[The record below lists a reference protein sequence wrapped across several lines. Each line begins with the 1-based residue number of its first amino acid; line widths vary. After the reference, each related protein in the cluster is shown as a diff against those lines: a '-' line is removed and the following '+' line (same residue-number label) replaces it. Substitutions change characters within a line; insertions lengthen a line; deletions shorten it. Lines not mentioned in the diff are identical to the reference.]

1 VLCCAVRSSGCF
13 GCVDSAVYVL
23 TPLLF
28 PHPPSFLPLL
38 LLLLL
43 LLDRGSHVHGFIG
56 ITRSKNRELFD
67 QIQKTCP
74 EGVREFRNGYVAN
87 TRHATLTFQFP
98 DLMLSEEERSLDEFG
113 PEACR
118 IMDSLLSK
126 EVFFEV
132 LWSPRW
138 GRFVAHNVVVIS

>member
-1 VLCCAVRSSGCF
+1 M
-13 GCVDSAVYVL
+13 
-23 TPLLF
+23 
-28 PHPPSFLPLL
+28 
-38 LLLLL
+38 
-43 LLDRGSHVHGFIG
+43 HGFIG

-98 DLMLSEEERSLDEFG
+98 DLMLSEEERSHDEFG